1 MLHFFKHNKKI
12 EGNNVTVTNT
22 VLSAES
28 DAVICHNC
36 HYFNC
41 NNCNCNGN
49 SVWCVNNFH
58 NK

>member
-12 EGNNVTVTNT
+12 EGNNFTVTNT

-36 HYFNC
+36 HNC
-41 NNCNCNGN
+41 QIPAI
-49 SVWCVNNFH
+49 H
-58 NK
+58 PKP

>member
-28 DAVICHNC
+28 DTVICHNC
-36 HYFNC
+36 QIPAMCTSY
-41 NNCNCNGN
+41 
-49 SVWCVNNFH
+49 
-58 NK
+58 